1 VADDDANHRHGNATT
16 PDARA
21 EAGELLSLS
30 TVGGYLAG
38 RGLIGAGDASRAAE
52 LGGGISNVVLAVE
65 SGATRLVV
73 KQALPRLRVAELW
86 LAKRERAINEAE
98 ALSLADRITP
108 GGVPALL
115 DLDRERCALTLE
127 AAPASWTSWKTRL
140 LRGEV
145 EPAVARRL
153 GELLAAWHRGTF
165 ADAAVARDFADTEVF
180 EQLRVDP
187 YYRTVARR
195 RPELA
200 GAIDGYVRRMEASRR
215 CLVHGDFSP
224 KNVLVGERV
233 WVLDFEVAHYG
244 DPAFD
249 VAFMLHHLVLK
260 RIHRPAARDALERCA
275 SEFWEAYRR
284 GVPDE
289 LLPESGYVLG
299 HVGCLMVARVEGKS
313 PAEYLS
319 PRGQDAARAL
329 GARLL
334 LAPPASLDAALRAAG
349 DAVA

>member
-1 VADDDANHRHGNATT
+1 M
-16 PDARA
+16 
-21 EAGELLSLS
+21 
-30 TVGGYLAG
+30 
-38 RGLIGAGDASRAAE
+38 
-52 LGGGISNVVLAVE
+52 
-65 SGATRLVV
+65 
-73 KQALPRLRVAELW
+73 
-86 LAKRERAINEAE
+86 
-98 ALSLADRITP
+98 
-108 GGVPALL
+108 PALL

-200 GAIDGYVRRMEASRR
+200 GAIDGYVRRMEAAAASCTATSRPR
-215 CLVHGDFSP
+215 TSSSASGSGCSTS
-224 KNVLVGERV
+224 R
-233 WVLDFEVAHYG
+233 VAHCG

-260 RIHRPAARDALERCA
+260 RIHRPAASDALERCA
-275 SEFWEAYRR
+275 REFWEAYRR

-289 LLPESGYVLG
+289 LLPRE
-299 HVGCLMVARVEGKS
+299 R
-313 PAEYLS
+313 
-319 PRGQDAARAL
+319 
-329 GARLL
+329 
-334 LAPPASLDAALRAAG
+334 LRARSRRP
-349 DAVA
+349 